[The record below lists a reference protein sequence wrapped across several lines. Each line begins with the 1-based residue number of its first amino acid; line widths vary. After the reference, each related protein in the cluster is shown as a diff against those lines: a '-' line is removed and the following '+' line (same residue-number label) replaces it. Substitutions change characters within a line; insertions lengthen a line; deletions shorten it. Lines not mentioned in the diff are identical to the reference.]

1 MKRGLFITFEGVEG
15 SGKTT
20 QAQALAEWF
29 DKEGIPY
36 VLVRDPGTTA
46 VGEKIREILL
56 DPKNTIHPKCEV
68 ILFLAARS
76 QLVYERI
83 LPALQENKIVISDR
97 FFDST
102 YAYQI
107 YGRGLPERLL
117 TIFNRFASAGLKPD
131 LTFLVDLDVANGQA
145 RGKCIDRMEKQ
156 DHSYHKSVRAG
167 YLKLARR
174 AKKRIKVLDGK
185 KPVDMLKEEVIN
197 FVKILMIRK
206 GFYYDDKK

>member
-156 DHSYHKSVRAG
+156 DYSYHKSVRAG

-185 KPVDMLKEEVIN
+185 KPVDILNEEVIN
-197 FVKILMIRK
+197 FVKILMMRK